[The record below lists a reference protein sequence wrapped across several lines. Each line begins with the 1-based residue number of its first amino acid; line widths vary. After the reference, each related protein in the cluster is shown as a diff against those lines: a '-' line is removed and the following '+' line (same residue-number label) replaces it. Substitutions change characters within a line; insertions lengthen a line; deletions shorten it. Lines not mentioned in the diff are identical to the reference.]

1 MRLCIR
7 RCGIP
12 ALPDHDLCLTCVHG
26 EMAER
31 GRRDKRRKR
40 RKRTYSVSVSA
51 EMFARIQKAA
61 KARGV
66 TVSALVEEVC
76 RG

>member
-31 GRRDKRRKR
+31 SRRDKRRR
-40 RKRTYSVSVSA
+40 RKRRVYSVSVSA

-66 TVSALVEEVC
+66 TASALVEEVC